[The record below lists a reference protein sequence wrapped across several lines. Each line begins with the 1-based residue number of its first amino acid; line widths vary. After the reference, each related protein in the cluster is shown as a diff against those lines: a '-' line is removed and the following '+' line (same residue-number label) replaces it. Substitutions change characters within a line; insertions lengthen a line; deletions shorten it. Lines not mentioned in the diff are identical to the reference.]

1 MSGKKKITVIGLGAM
16 GSAIAKAFLKSN
28 FETLVWNRSEEKAHK
43 LISEGAKVASDI
55 QEAFQNSPVIIIC
68 VLNYNIVDT
77 LIKKNEKKLDGKIVV
92 NLTNGTP
99 EQAENT
105 SNLVSERG
113 GRYIDGGIL
122 AIPPS
127 IGTRHASILY
137 SGNIEAFQEI
147 KEDLNVP
154 GQTQFVGT
162 SAGLAS
168 LYDLSLLS
176 AMYGMFG
183 GYLHAVSLLG
193 SAKLKAMDF
202 TPIVID
208 WLTAM
213 MNAIP
218 HLAKQIDS
226 KDYSLNGV
234 VSNIGMNITSVDN
247 IISASDHL
255 KISTDFIMPWKML
268 LPKAI
273 ELGHGDKDLSAIY
286 SILKK

>member
-1 MSGKKKITVIGLGAM
+1 M

-255 KISTDFIMPWKML
+255 KISTDFILPWKML

-273 ELGHGDKDLSAIY
+273 EQGHGDKDLSAIY

>member
-255 KISTDFIMPWKML
+255 KVSTDFILPWKML

-273 ELGHGDKDLSAIY
+273 EQGHGDKDLSAIY

>member
-255 KISTDFIMPWKML
+255 KISTDFILPWKML

-273 ELGHGDKDLSAIY
+273 EQGHGDKDLSAIY